1 MFLWRLYSEYRNKL
15 NLQKSS
21 NYRDYCARAMGKREK
36 CPRTVSKWVPNK
48 KHWVTCLT
56 LIQSNKT
63 TTKLCV
69 FVFEKK
75 YVRDGNGR
83 AIWKLHIYRTLNKFT
98 RFCIL
103 FQWSKNTYVTH
114 THLSSNNMKSC
125 SQQIKCQTFSC
136 YSENNISPCC
146 CIFRF
151 IHSITVTQ
159 RTTAKVQRNRRR
171 EQKRRKKM
179 QRENV
184 ASSARLCTVVGI
196 DFLAEHLVNKCWT
209 FSDIISV
216 WLQQK
221 KKNFLY

>member
-1 MFLWRLYSEYRNKL
+1 MDLCSFWRLYSENRNKL

-48 KHWVTCLT
+48 ALGDM
-56 LIQSNKT
+56 LDFESIQQNNHKI
-63 TTKLCV
+63 V

-83 AIWKLHIYRTLNKFT
+83 AIWKSHTYRTLNKFT

-103 FQWSKNTYVTH
+103 FQWSENTHVTH
-114 THLSSNNMKSC
+114 THLSSINMKSC
-125 SQQIKCQTFSC
+125 SHQTKCQTFSC

-171 EQKRRKKM
+171 KQKRRKKCRGKM
-179 QRENV
+179 LHQ
-184 ASSARLCTVVGI
+184 AHDCAP
-196 DFLAEHLVNKCWT
+196 W
-209 FSDIISV
+209 
-216 WLQQK
+216 
-221 KKNFLY
+221 